1 MNTIQT
7 IKGLFF
13 DFDGVITMEK
23 EGTPTI
29 LSYISKVT
37 HIPYEI
43 IDKAYRPYNNDL
55 LYGYITHKQMWKVFC
70 DKIGYDIEYEVLE
83 KSFMNVTLDPK
94 MIQYIKAKKD
104 SYLIGMITDNKSD
117 RIDTIVNNSELKNL
131 FDIIVISANV
141 HSRKSEKTI
150 FEEALKLSR
159 LDAYECVFIDN
170 TLANLQKPR
179 EMGFTTIYF
188 DDEKRDY
195 SKLIF

>member
-83 KSFMNVTLDPK
+83 KESGGFLGLLGGKPAKIAVKLKEAEKEAAEREEKIRREFIEDVAVQADVLTD
-94 MIQYIKAKKD
+94 IKEILLRIEKK
-104 SYLIGMITDNKSD
+104 
-117 RIDTIVNNSELKNL
+117 
-131 FDIIVISANV
+131 SA
-141 HSRKSEKTI
+141 S
-150 FEEALKLSR
+150 
-159 LDAYECVFIDN
+159 
-170 TLANLQKPR
+170 
-179 EMGFTTIYF
+179 
-188 DDEKRDY
+188 
-195 SKLIF
+195 